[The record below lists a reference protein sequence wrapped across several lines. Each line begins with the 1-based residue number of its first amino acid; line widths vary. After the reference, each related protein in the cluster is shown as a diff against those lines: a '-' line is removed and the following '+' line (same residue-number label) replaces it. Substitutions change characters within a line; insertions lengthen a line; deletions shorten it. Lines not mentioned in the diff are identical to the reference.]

1 MPTLEAPT
9 VSVRWFVVTEAWSVV
24 EIAEALHVG
33 EALIVHAI
41 RRGELRAYRLGG
53 RGTYRVADADLRR
66 WLVACETLPGRD
78 GDTADAEPVA
88 LAADR

>member
-1 MPTLEAPT
+1 MAELWT
-9 VSVRWFVVTEAWSVV
+9 VPD
-24 EIAEALHVG
+24 IAEVLHCG
-33 EALIVHAI
+33 EALIVNAI

-78 GDTADAEPVA
+78 TADAEPLA